1 MRSSKTAKD
10 EDKNIFVYKI
20 IHDLRAPT
28 DSLISGLQAIIK
40 ELTMEHLKSDSNLIA
55 ESHMRF
61 KYTGQRRVIEAL
73 SYIESELNKHESASI
88 SNKRSRLL
96 SADSD

>member
-61 KYTGQRRVIEAL
+61 KYAGQRRVNEAL
-73 SYIESELNKHESASI
+73 SYIESELNKQESI
-88 SNKRSRLL
+88 SSSNKNRFRLL
-96 SADSD
+96 SDSD